1 MEKNITNNGTFT
13 ITYSVINDKIC
24 FKYAGGTSALNLLGR
39 FSSKDKA
46 MKVLCDD
53 IASIEEKE
61 SNHVNAEIVH
71 IPNIRAAN
79 VLSRNIDRK
88 YEISILSESEKEKNK
103 TK

>member
-1 MEKNITNNGTFT
+1 
-13 ITYSVINDKIC
+13 
-24 FKYAGGTSALNLLGR
+24 
-39 FSSKDKA
+39 

-88 YEISILSESEKEKNK
+88 YEISILSESEKEKRIKLNDLYIGIK
-103 TK
+103 TTNL